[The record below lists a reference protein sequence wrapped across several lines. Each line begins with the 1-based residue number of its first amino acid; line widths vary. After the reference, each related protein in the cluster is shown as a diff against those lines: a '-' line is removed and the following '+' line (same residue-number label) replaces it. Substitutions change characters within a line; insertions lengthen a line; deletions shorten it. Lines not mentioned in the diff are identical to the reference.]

1 IYRALIFLN
10 ESSFLHLI
18 FIILTQFLIFTT
30 KTKNCFEQINLIVII
45 LYFKSSYQNYKTI
58 KSKDKVSV
66 IYY

>member
-1 IYRALIFLN
+1 MAFLL
-10 ESSFLHLI
+10 LHNYTD
-18 FIILTQFLIFTT
+18 FIQFLIFTT
-30 KTKNCFEQINLIVII
+30 KTKNCFEQMNLIVII

>member
-1 IYRALIFLN
+1 ESLFLQ
-10 ESSFLHLI
+10 LI
-18 FIILTQFLIFTT
+18 FIILTQFLIFTS

-45 LYFKSSYQNYKTI
+45 LYFKSSYHNYKTI

>member
-1 IYRALIFLN
+1 MN

-18 FIILTQFLIFTT
+18 FLILTQFLIFTT
-30 KTKNCFEQINLIVII
+30 KAKNYFEQINLIVII

>member
-1 IYRALIFLN
+1 MN

-18 FIILTQFLIFTT
+18 FLILTQFLIFTT
-30 KTKNCFEQINLIVII
+30 KAKNYFEQINLIEII

>member
-1 IYRALIFLN
+1 MNA
-10 ESSFLHLI
+10 SSFLHLI
-18 FIILTQFLIFTT
+18 FLILTQFLIFTT
-30 KTKNCFEQINLIVII
+30 KAKNYFEQINLIVII

>member
-1 IYRALIFLN
+1 N

-30 KTKNCFEQINLIVII
+30 KAENCFEQMNLIVII